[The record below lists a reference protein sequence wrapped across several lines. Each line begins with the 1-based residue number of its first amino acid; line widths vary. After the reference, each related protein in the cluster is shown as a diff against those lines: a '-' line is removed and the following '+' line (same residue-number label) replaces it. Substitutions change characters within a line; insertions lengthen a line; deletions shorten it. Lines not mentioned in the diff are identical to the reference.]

1 MKDADILLVDDE
13 KAFVDTMAKRL
24 AKRDLNI
31 SKVYSGEA
39 AIEEIKKNPET
50 EVVVLDIMMPGI
62 DGIETLRRLKKDYP
76 LLEVIILT
84 GHGRVASY
92 KEAEKLGAFS
102 YLEKPYDIDDLV
114 EVIKQAYYKRLKNRF
129 KHDKK
134 RQEELD
140 VLLMGSSPM
149 GILKSLMELDKDTKK

>member
-1 MKDADILLVDDE
+1 MKEANILLVDDE

-24 AKRDLNI
+24 VKRDLNI

-39 AIEEIKKNPET
+39 ALEEIKENPET

-76 LLEVIILT
+76 HLEVIILT

-114 EVIKQAYYKRLKNRF
+114 EVIKQAYYKRLKTRF

-134 RQEELD
+134 RQDELD

-149 GILKSLMELDKDTKK
+149 AILKSLMELDKETK

>member
-1 MKDADILLVDDE
+1 MKDASILLVDDE

-24 AKRDLNI
+24 SKRDLNI
-31 SKVYSGEA
+31 SKVYSGEDA
-39 AIEEIKKNPET
+39 LDEIKNNPET

-102 YLEKPYDIDDLV
+102 YLEKPYDIDELI
-114 EVIKQAYYKRLKNRF
+114 EVIKQAYHKRLKNRF

-134 RQEELD
+134 RQQELD

-149 GILKSLMELDKDTKK
+149 GILKSLMELDQETK